1 MHASPPRTLAV
12 GLFLAVSLAA
22 SETIAVATALPTIA
36 DELSGE
42 GLYGA
47 VFAANMLANL
57 LGIVAAGQAADR
69 SGPARPFAL
78 AVVVFLAG
86 LTVAGTA
93 SSMLAVVAGRA
104 LQGLGI
110 GGIASLNYVVVRRA
124 FPEQRQARMF
134 AIMSAAWVLPALVAP
149 LLAGW
154 VTEAASWRWVF
165 LGIIPLV
172 AVAGITI
179 LPHLR
184 RLGPDAHSDRD
195 GADRIGPALVLTI
208 GAGIALAGFT
218 VADRPL
224 LAVPL
229 VAIGVGIALR
239 PLGRLMPPGT
249 VQARPGRP
257 AAVATRACATAA
269 FLGVDAFVPLAAD
282 RVHDARPVVQ
292 GLVILGGAVAWTG
305 GQAIAARRHG
315 SVAPRRL
322 AVRGM
327 ALLALGGALTA
338 PVVIAAWPLWL
349 TFATWCIGG
358 FGMGLLFNPTSMVA
372 MGTAGA
378 GEAGLASSQ
387 INVADSL
394 GFATMGAVGGAVVAV
409 TEGSSIAIGLTVV
422 FASAVAVALVGIL
435 AARNLPSA
443 TTLPPLGSGP
453 RK

>member
-1 MHASPPRTLAV
+1 
-12 GLFLAVSLAA
+12 
-22 SETIAVATALPTIA
+22 
-36 DELSGE
+36 
-42 GLYGA
+42 
-47 VFAANMLANL
+47 
-57 LGIVAAGQAADR
+57 
-69 SGPARPFAL
+69 
-78 AVVVFLAG
+78 
-86 LTVAGTA
+86 
-93 SSMLAVVAGRA
+93 MLAVVAGRA

-110 GGIASLNYVVVRRA
+110 GGIAALNYVVVRRA
-124 FPEQRQARMF
+124 FAEDRQPRMF

-154 VTEAASWRWVF
+154 VTEVASWRWVF

-172 AVAGITI
+172 AVAGTTI

-184 RLGPDAHSDRD
+184 RLGPDADVDRA
-195 GADRIGPALVLTI
+195 GPDRIGPALVLTV

-229 VAIGVGIALR
+229 VVIGIVVAQR
-239 PLGRLMPPGT
+239 PLRRLMPAGT
-249 VQARPGRP
+249 IRARPGRP

-322 AVRGM
+322 AVSGM
-327 ALLALGGALTA
+327 ALLALGGALTV

-349 TFATWCIGG
+349 TFTTWCIGG

-372 MGTAGA
+372 MGSAGA
-378 GEAGLASSQ
+378 GEAGLAASQ

-394 GFATMGAVGGAVVAV
+394 GFATMGALGGAVVAV
-409 TEGSSIAIGLTVV
+409 FEGSSIATGLTVV
-422 FASAVAVALVGIL
+422 FASAVAVAVVGIL
-435 AARNLPSA
+435 AARNLPA
-443 TTLPPLGSGP
+443 G
-453 RK
+453 

>member
-1 MHASPPRTLAV
+1 VHASPPRTLAV

-22 SETIAVATALPTIA
+22 SETIAVSTALPTIA
-36 DELSGE
+36 DELDGE
-42 GLYGA
+42 ALYGA

-78 AVVVFLAG
+78 AVAVFLVG

-93 SSMLAVVAGRA
+93 PTMLAVVAGRA

-110 GGIASLNYVVVRRA
+110 GGIAALSYVVVRRA
-124 FPEQRQARMF
+124 FPEDRQPRMF

-172 AVAGITI
+172 AAAGIAI

-184 RLGPDAHSDRD
+184 RLGPDAHAD
-195 GADRIGPALVLTI
+195 GPDRIGPALVLTA

-218 VADRPL
+218 LAGRPL

-229 VAIGVGIALR
+229 VVAGVAIALP

-249 VQARPGRP
+249 VRARPGRP

-269 FLGVDAFVPLAAD
+269 FLGIDAFVPLAAD
-282 RVHDARPVVQ
+282 RIHDARPVVQ

-315 SVAPRRL
+315 RVAPRRL
-322 AVRGM
+322 AVSGM
-327 ALLALGGALTA
+327 SLLALGGVLTI
-338 PVVIAAWPLWL
+338 PVVVAGWPLWL
-349 TFATWCIGG
+349 TFTTWCIGG

-372 MGTAGA
+372 MGTAGT

-394 GFATMGAVGGAVVAV
+394 GFASMGAIGGAVVAV
-409 TEGSSIAIGLTVV
+409 TEGSSIATGLTVV
-422 FASAVAVALVGIL
+422 FASAIAVAAIGIL
-435 AARNLPSA
+435 AARNLPA
-443 TTLPPLGSGP
+443 TALSP
-453 RK
+453 